1 MKYKF
6 TTSALFLLIIFIAS
20 GFTQNQTVTKGNQ
33 PAAIQQNDRE
43 TPYLVK
49 EFNVN
54 TPIRLTVRTS
64 GGYINV
70 KSRYS
75 DKVRVEMYVR
85 RRGHN
90 LTKKDTDLG
99 DYNIEISKSGNEV
112 RAIAQNK
119 SRVHFGFW
127 NGYSI
132 SFVVYTPR
140 KCDCD
145 IKTSGGH
152 INLSGLEGQM
162 DANTS
167 GGHIDAEDITGN
179 ARLRTSG
186 GSIKIS
192 HQNGDMDARTSGGH
206 IEVNGGNGT
215 LRLSTSGGHISLDGV
230 AGEIDARTSGGSIHA
245 NVLNIKDRLSLRTS
259 GGSITAN
266 IPGNQGYDLDLSG
279 SSVHTNLND
288 FSGSMRRNSVEG
300 TVKGGG
306 PKVILRTSG
315 GSIRLNEN

>member
-6 TTSALFLLIIFIAS
+6 TTSAFFLLVAFLLL
-20 GFTQNQTVTKGNQ
+20 GFTSKNKVTRDTN
-33 PAAIQQNDRE
+33 PVIAQQKDDG

-54 TPIRLTVRTS
+54 APIRLTVRTS
-64 GGYINV
+64 GGYITV

-85 RRGHN
+85 RHGHE

-99 DYNIEISKSGNEV
+99 DYNIDISKSGNEV
-112 RAIAQNK
+112 RAIDQSK
-119 SRVHFGFW
+119 SRVHCGFW

-140 KCDCD
+140 KCDCN

-152 INLSGLEGQM
+152 IDLADLEGQM
-162 DANTS
+162 DASTS
-167 GGHIDAEDITGN
+167 GGHIDANDITGN
-179 ARLRTSG
+179 ASLRTSG
-186 GSIKIS
+186 GSIKIT
-192 HQNGDMDARTSGGH
+192 HQDGEMDARTSGGH
-206 IEVNGGNGT
+206 IEVDGGNGT

-230 AGEIDARTSGGSIHA
+230 AGEIDARTSGGSIRA
-245 NVLNIKDRLSLRTS
+245 NVLNIKNRLSLRTS
-259 GGSITAN
+259 GGGITAN

-279 SSVHTNLND
+279 SSVHTNLKD
-288 FSGSMRRNSVEG
+288 FSGSMRHNSVEG